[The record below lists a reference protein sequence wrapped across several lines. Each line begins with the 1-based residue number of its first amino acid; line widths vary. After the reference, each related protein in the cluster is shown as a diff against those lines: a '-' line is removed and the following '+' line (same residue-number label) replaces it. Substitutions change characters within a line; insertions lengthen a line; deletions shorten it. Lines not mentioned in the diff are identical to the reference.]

1 MSDKTDKEDKK
12 ISQETGKAWRQD
24 LKKRSTRG
32 LVDVHENNEAS
43 KKSIARF
50 SKAIKDKKFKDL
62 DKAMSLSE
70 YFKAPKKKVYANAY
84 KKKSK

>member
-1 MSDKTDKEDKK
+1 MSDKKIKK
-12 ISQETGKAWRQD
+12 IKKYHRKQVGKWRQD

-50 SKAIKDKKFKDL
+50 NKAIKDKKFKDL

-70 YFKAPKKKVYANAY
+70 YFKTPKKKVYSNAY
-84 KKKSK
+84 TKKN

>member
-32 LVDVHENNEAS
+32 LVDVHGGG
-43 KKSIARF
+43 
-50 SKAIKDKKFKDL
+50 
-62 DKAMSLSE
+62 
-70 YFKAPKKKVYANAY
+70 
-84 KKKSK
+84 